1 MKKFFAWVLRLA
13 CLAVIGAA
21 VYTLVIS
28 LMHVNDDYSAATIL
42 GTNGTQTF
50 QSGDVSD
57 GSEETPQTTAVAQED
72 VDEEPTIIVYSD
84 GSVTASRPYTTVTAA
99 FGNIVNSIVAELNW
113 YLDGE
118 LVSHESQRLLVEGS
132 TVSCKVE
139 VDLDEVEADNAVVS
153 LEVAFDEKSITGVT
167 EIVLEHPTTEEEA
180 AEAVVIRTEEIPV
193 TAKKATDIFTDAD
206 MKNQIGEMER
216 QETGLLL
223 AYEAGNNGLS
233 ALKLLFSDGSSGWV
247 DADDVKISEEDCTID
262 EDYSDEAKMD
272 FVNTMQYDSQTG
284 VMVWVSLYTQKVNV
298 FYGYQGNWVLIKSFD
313 CSTGVNST
321 PTTTGTFHYQ
331 YPVERWDLGSTY
343 VEPVLVF
350 NGGEAFTSQPYDTE
364 TEEIADDAMG
374 EPASGGS
381 VRMREADIKWM
392 EENLPLASLIVVY

>member
-1 MKKFFAWVLRLA
+1 MKRFFAWVLRLA

-28 LMHVNDDYSAATIL
+28 LMHVNDDYSAAAIM
-42 GTNGTQTF
+42 GTDSTQTF
-50 QSGDVSD
+50 QSGDTAENA
-57 GSEETPQTTAVAQED
+57 EEAPQTTGVAQEE
-72 VDEEPTIIVYSD
+72 VDEEPTVIVYSD
-84 GSVTASRPYTTVTAA
+84 GSVTVSRPYTTVTAA
-99 FGNIVNSIVAELNW
+99 FGEIVNSIVADLNW

-118 LVSHESQRLLVEGS
+118 LVAHESQRLLVEGS

-139 VDLDEVEADNAVVS
+139 VDLDNAESDSAVVS
-153 LEVAFDEKSITGVT
+153 LEVIFDEKTVSGKTNV
-167 EIVLEHPTTEEEA
+167 VLERPATEEEA

-193 TAKKATDIFTDAD
+193 TAKRATDVYTDALLETR
-206 MKNQIGEMER
+206 IGEMER
-216 QETGLLL
+216 QDTGLLL
-223 AYEAGNNGLS
+223 GYEAGNNGLN

-247 DADDVKISEEDCTID
+247 DADDVEISEDDCTTD
-262 EDYSDEAKMD
+262 EDYTDEAKME

-298 FYGYQGNWVLIKSFD
+298 FYGYQENWVLEKTFD

-331 YPVERWDLGSTY
+331 YPVERWDLGSSY

-350 NGGEAFTSQPYDTE
+350 NGGEAFTSQPYDME
-364 TEEIADDAMG
+364 TNEITDDTMG
-374 EPASGGS
+374 QPASGGS
-381 VRMREADIKWM
+381 VRMLPEDIEWM
-392 EENLPLASLIVVY
+392 EKNLPLASLIVVY